1 MHRDTINR
9 VDETPTPLPSQSA
22 QRPRPVRRRAI
33 GVVALVLL
41 ALVGSTVEV
50 FAGTAAGGLVNPEAT
65 QATTTVAAY
74 QEGSARIT
82 YNGRWANARYSGY
95 SAGQAR
101 GSIQRNAGATFTFT
115 GKSVSWVGP
124 VGPTRGA
131 AKVYVDGTYVKT
143 VSTYASR
150 FIASRTLFSK
160 SFTTSGTHTLRIVVL
175 ATTGHPLVAIDKF
188 TVSSTSTSTAPVA
201 PTTTGTTVTVAS
213 IPALLTALDNNNVGQ
228 IIVKNGTYR
237 ISPSNQTASNSLWIG
252 GRFADRTRPILVR
265 AETRGGVVFDGGG
278 GSSFGGLSFED
289 GAHHQTWDGFTFANM
304 AATETGIIEVGGYVP
319 RRAPHNIIVRNIV
332 IKSSCTGRATSASG
346 RSWDHGIYIAH
357 ALGTGP
363 YTLKFENI
371 TVDGRG
377 GLASAVHFYHSTSG
391 APNASSVVVR
401 GLRVTG
407 TQQAVILWDSTMRNI
422 TIDDVVVDGAL
433 GYAVRYEGAGSTG
446 IVLSNITTR
455 NSGYQGFYSTQG
467 SRPTGVTFINNS
479 FR

>member
-1 MHRDTINR
+1 MHRDTNHR
-9 VDETPTPLPSQSA
+9 VDETPAPLPTQSA

-33 GVVALVLL
+33 GIVALVLL
-41 ALVGSTVEV
+41 ALVASTVEV
-50 FAGTAAGGLVNPEAT
+50 FAGVDVGISDPGSPT
-65 QATTTVAAY
+65 QATTTVGTY
-74 QEGSARIT
+74 QESSGRIK
-82 YNGRWANARYSGY
+82 YNGRWANATYSGY
-95 SAGQAR
+95 SGARAR
-101 GSIQRNAGATFTFT
+101 GSIQRDAGATFTFT

-124 VGPTRGA
+124 VGPTRGS
-131 AKVYVDGTYVKT
+131 AKVYLDGTYVKT

-150 FIASRTLFSK
+150 FIASKTLYSK
-160 SFTTSGTHTLRIVVL
+160 AFTASGTHTLRIVIQ
-175 ATTGHPLVAIDKF
+175 ATTGHPMVAIDKF
-188 TVSSTSTSTAPVA
+188 TVSTTSTSSAPVGPA
-201 PTTTGTTVTVAS
+201 TTGTTVTVAS
-213 IPALLTALDNNNVGQ
+213 IPALLSALDNNNVGQ

-265 AETRGGVVFDGGG
+265 AESRGGVVFDGGG

-357 ALGTGP
+357 ALRTGP
-363 YTLKFENI
+363 YTLRFENI

-377 GLASAVHFYHSTSG
+377 GLASAVHFYHSASG

-401 GLRVTG
+401 GLHVTG

-422 TIDDVVVDGAL
+422 TIDDVDVNGAL

-467 SRPTGVTFINNS
+467 SRPAGVKFINNS
-479 FR
+479 FH